1 VTAPDHDHDS
11 PQHPQHLRGA
21 DLDSDGF
28 LVGEIVLPGGLPPE
42 DDEDEDA
49 EHEDEDDE
57 LNRVDDIPR
66 WDDALTVA
74 DRDGFVLFDPEVPG
88 GFRALTP
95 VERAELTDAVR
106 AGTPAAMTSVS
117 DDERAVEAGVDPA
130 ERDPHGDRQ
139 GETPEAVEPARQGAP
154 VAAPRPEPVGFVDG
168 EPVFDTEGGVAAWEQ
183 WAIENADPAK
193 ALDDTHPD
201 DLDALQHHIDE
212 LRVRLSGYT
221 WRDGIDRD
229 QALAERREQLG
240 RWNDD
245 DTGADQ
251 NDSSDDAQPDD
262 DGHAGRPQCLIY
274 PDDPRWYQ

>member
-1 VTAPDHDHDS
+1 VTTYDPDDGVRHIS
-11 PQHPQHLRGA
+11 GPE
-21 DLDSDGF
+21 LDKDG
-28 LVGEIVLPGGLPPE
+28 LVGGEIALPGGLPPD
-42 DDEDEDA
+42 DDEDEDGA
-49 EHEDEDDE
+49 RFDVPGWEQAGT
-57 LNRVDDIPR
+57 I
-66 WDDALTVA
+66 A

-106 AGTPAAMTSVS
+106 AGTPAATTSAS
-117 DDERAVEAGVDPA
+117 D
-130 ERDPHGDRQ
+130 
-139 GETPEAVEPARQGAP
+139 ARQGTP
-154 VAAPRPEPVGFVDG
+154 VAGPRPEPVDFVDG
-168 EPVFDTEGGVAAWEQ
+168 EPVFDTEEGVAARER

-201 DLDALQHHIDE
+201 DLDALQHRIDE

-221 WRDGIDRD
+221 WRDGVDRD

-240 RWNDD
+240 RWHDD

-251 NDSSDDAQPDD
+251 PDSSDNAQGDD

-274 PDDPRWYQ
+274 PNDPRWYE